1 LTYTVK
7 KGEKFYI
14 TTEDGGQQTGTEGMV
29 LACKCKYKI
38 VYLHKNDFLQIKLSY
53 ICISPGG
60 RHMDIKDFTAGVYKQ
75 QYKYKSF
82 TPNPVNIEWQVSDR
96 VLVNLLSEADI
107 KLGELN
113 AFSQLVPDIDFFIRM
128 HVSKEATTSSRIEG
142 TQTNIAEA
150 LQKADYIDPEKR
162 DDWEEVQNYIKAMGQ
177 AIESLGS
184 LPLSNR
190 LLRETHFT
198 LLHGVRGRHKQ
209 PGEFR
214 KSQNWIGGAS
224 LSDATF
230 IPPYQDDLP
239 ELMSD
244 FEKFLHNI
252 NQPLPHLIRIGIA
265 HYQFETIHPFL
276 DGNGRIGRLLITLY
290 MVSSGLLTRPTL
302 YLSAFFD
309 KNKQIYYDNLNRV
322 RTQNDLTQWL
332 KFFLEGVRQI
342 AEDSIETFKA
352 IIDLRQKIEFQ
363 DILTLGKKAALA
375 QKFLH
380 YLYSKPI
387 TDSRETSDQLSV
399 NPSTSLRLIEDFI
412 RLGILKELTG
422 YRRNRVFVFERY
434 LQLFD

>member
-1 LTYTVK
+1 MDVK
-7 KGEKFYI
+7 NFK
-14 TTEDGGQQTGTEGMV
+14 
-29 LACKCKYKI
+29 
-38 VYLHKNDFLQIKLSY
+38 
-53 ICISPGG
+53 
-60 RHMDIKDFTAGVYKQ
+60 AGVYKQ
-75 QYKYKSF
+75 QYRYKSF
-82 TPNPVNIEWQVSDR
+82 TPNPINIDWQVSDST
-96 VLVNLLSEADI
+96 LVNLLSEADI

-113 AFSQLVPDIDFFIRM
+113 AFSQLVPDIDFFIMM

-142 TQTNIAEA
+142 TQTNISEA
-150 LQKADYIDPEKR
+150 FQQIDYIAPEKR
-162 DDWEEVQNYIKAMGQ
+162 NDWEEVQNYIKAMNQ

-190 LLRETHFT
+190 LLRGTHST
-198 LLHGVRGRHKQ
+198 LLQGVRGKHKQ

-230 IPPYQDDLP
+230 IPPHQDDLP

-244 FEKFLHNI
+244 FEKFLHNM
-252 NQPLPHLIRIGIA
+252 NQPLPHLIRIGMA

-302 YLSAFFD
+302 YLSAFFE
-309 KNKQIYYDNLNRV
+309 KNMQIYYDNLNRV
-322 RTQNDLTQWL
+322 RTQDDLTQWL
-332 KFFLEGVRQI
+332 KFFLEGIRQT
-342 AEDSIETFKA
+342 AQNSIDTFKA
-352 IIDLRQKIEFQ
+352 IIGLRQKIEYQ
-363 DILTLGKKAALA
+363 DILTLGKKTGLA

-387 TDSRETSDQLSV
+387 VSSKETSTQLSV
-399 NPSTSLRLIEDFI
+399 NPSTALRLIDDFI

-422 YRRNRVFVFERY
+422 YKRNRVFVFNKY

>member
-1 LTYTVK
+1 MHHHGVA
-7 KGEKFYI
+7 F
-14 TTEDGGQQTGTEGMV
+14 
-29 LACKCKYKI
+29 
-38 VYLHKNDFLQIKLSY
+38 
-53 ICISPGG
+53 
-60 RHMDIKDFTAGVYKQ
+60 MDMKDFSAGVYKQ

-82 TPNPVNIEWQVSDR
+82 TPNLINIDWQISDR
-96 VLVNLLSEADI
+96 FLVNLLSEADI

-113 AFSQLVPDIDFFIRM
+113 AFSQLVPDIDFFIMM

-162 DDWEEVQNYIKAMGQ
+162 NDWEEVQNYIKAMNQ
-177 AIESLGS
+177 AVKSLGS

-198 LLHGVRGRHKQ
+198 LLQGVRGNHKQ

-224 LSDATF
+224 LSDAIF
-230 IPPYQDDLP
+230 IPPHQNELP

-244 FEKFLHNI
+244 FEEFLHNV
-252 NQPLPHLIRIGIA
+252 NNPLPHLIRIGIA

-290 MVSSGLLTRPTL
+290 MVSTGLLIRPTL
-302 YLSAFFD
+302 YLSAFFE
-309 KNKQIYYDNLNRV
+309 KKRQLYYDNLNRV
-322 RTQNDLTQWL
+322 RTNNDLTQWL
-332 KFFLEGVRQI
+332 KFFLEGVRETAQ
-342 AEDSIETFKA
+342 DSIETFRA
-352 IIDLRQKIEFQ
+352 IIDLRQKVEYQ
-363 DILTLGKKAALA
+363 DILTLGKKAGLA

-387 TDSRETSDQLSV
+387 TDSRETSAQLSV
-399 NPSTSLRLIEDFI
+399 NPSTALRLIEDFI

-422 YRRNRVFVFERY
+422 FKRNRVFIFEKY
-434 LQLFD
+434 LQLFE

>member
-1 LTYTVK
+1 MVK
-7 KGEKFYI
+7 VKLHHYVHLVKGVPKSQR
-14 TTEDGGQQTGTEGMV
+14 GGCFEV
-29 LACKCKYKI
+29 FLACKCKYKI
-38 VYLHKNDFLQIKLSY
+38 VYLHKIDFLQIRVDY
-53 ICISPGG
+53 ICLSPRG

-75 QYKYKSF
+75 QYRYKSF
-82 TPNPVNIEWQVSDR
+82 TPNPVNIEWQVSDSI
-96 VLVNLLSEADI
+96 LVNLLSEADI

-142 TQTNIAEA
+142 TQTNITEA

-162 DDWEEVQNYIKAMGQ
+162 NDWEEVQNYIKAMNQ

-190 LLRETHFT
+190 LLRDTHFT

-230 IPPYQDDLP
+230 IPPHQDDLP

-252 NQPLPHLIRIGIA
+252 NQTLPHLIRIGIA

-302 YLSAFFD
+302 YLSAFFE
-309 KNKQIYYDNLNRV
+309 KNKHLYYDNLNRV
-322 RTQNDLTQWL
+322 RAQNDLTQWL
-332 KFFLEGVRQI
+332 KFFLEGVRQT
-342 AEDSIETFKA
+342 AENSIETFRA
-352 IIDLRQKIEFQ
+352 IIDLRQKVEYQ

-380 YLYSKPI
+380 YLYRKPI
-387 TDSRETSDQLSV
+387 IDSRETSNQLSV
-399 NPSTSLRLIEDFI
+399 NPSTALRLIEDFI
-412 RLGILKELTG
+412 KLGILKELTG
-422 YRRNRVFVFERY
+422 YKRNRVFVFERY
-434 LQLFD
+434 LRLFD